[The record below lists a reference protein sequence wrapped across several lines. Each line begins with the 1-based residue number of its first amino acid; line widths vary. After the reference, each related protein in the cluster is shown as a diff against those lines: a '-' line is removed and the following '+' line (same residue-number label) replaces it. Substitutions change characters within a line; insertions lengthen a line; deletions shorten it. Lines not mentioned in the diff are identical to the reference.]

1 MSELEPITRTE
12 TFLAK
17 AGGQSVEVPTP
28 ITREETFLQGVIDAI
43 GSGGGGG
50 GGGDDVMVV
59 TLTYDEDAND
69 GSYTS
74 SATATEISTA
84 NRDGKVIIGF
94 EGAYTFFVT
103 VIDFMGDLSISG
115 ISVISAGSQII
126 HLEFTMNT
134 TTNKWTQREL

>member
-1 MSELEPITRTE
+1 MSELTPITRTE

-17 AGGQSVEVPTP
+17 AGGQSVETPTP
-28 ITREETFLQGVIDAI
+28 ITREETFLQAIIDN
-43 GSGGGGG
+43 GGGGGG